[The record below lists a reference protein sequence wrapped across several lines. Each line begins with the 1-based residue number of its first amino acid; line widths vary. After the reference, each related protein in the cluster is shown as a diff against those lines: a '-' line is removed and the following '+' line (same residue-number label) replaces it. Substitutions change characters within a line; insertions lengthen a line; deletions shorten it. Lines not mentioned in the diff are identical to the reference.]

1 MREAANEF
9 QKISQPSRQRSRS
22 RRTTRGATRFPLVP
36 DSYKLTV
43 SAEKLGTQEQQAL
56 TLVVGEN
63 VEENFVLSPATV
75 VQQEAVTTALPVVD
89 LASSQISNVMD
100 EQVVRQLPLNTRDW
114 SSLATLQ
121 PGVNQVRTEKAVA
134 VGADRGN
141 RGFGAQ
147 LTIAGGRPKRNNYR
161 MESDEASIPRG
172 VS

>member
-1 MREAANEF
+1 
-9 QKISQPSRQRSRS
+9 
-22 RRTTRGATRFPLVP
+22 
-36 DSYKLTV
+36 
-43 SAEKLGTQEQQAL
+43 
-56 TLVVGEN
+56 
-63 VEENFVLSPATV
+63 VLSPATV